1 MKNKLL
7 KHIFMKIKDN
17 YKRFL
22 SLLCMALL
30 GVGFYA
36 GIQAA
41 SPDMIKTLDNFY
53 DENNVY
59 DIEVV
64 SNLGLTKEDVK
75 ELSKV
80 KNIEKVVGTYSK
92 DAYLNLN
99 NKQYVLKLIGLNK
112 EINNVYLEEGRLPS
126 NNNEIVVEKA
136 LLEDNKLKIN
146 DSINIENNNYKIVG
160 TMISPLYFS
169 NERPSATLGNGKV
182 NYLIYLNENNIKQD
196 VYTNVYLTV
205 KAAKDEETN
214 SKEYKKNIKKV
225 INNIEKIKKDREL
238 VRYDELYGDIIKQAE
253 TYNIPLDK
261 TTLTI
266 PKWYI
271 LDRTDNNSY
280 KELINA
286 SDNLKQLGN
295 VFPIIFFCIAILV
308 SLISM
313 MRMIEEDRTE
323 NGTLKS
329 LGFNNFQITSKYIIY
344 SLLATIIGGFLGI
357 VIGSILIPRV
367 VWNAYKTMFTIP
379 KFICEIDTSSNI
391 IGLLICIICICGTAI
406 FVCIKN
412 LKEVPANLMRPKA
425 PKTGKKIF
433 LERVTFI
440 WKKLKFS
447 NKITIRNIFR
457 YKTRVLTTIIGIAGC
472 TALILTGFGLR
483 DSIKGIINYQ
493 FTNIFKYDKMLM
505 LNDTVNQKVLKEE
518 LLENSKV
525 KKLVET
531 NVNNIKVSYNNEE
544 QEVIMI
550 VPNDKNELRKVINLI
565 DIENEKNTNLDLKD
579 NTCIISEKT
588 SKLLNIKEGEK
599 ITIIDDSNK
608 KHQVKVDKIVKNY
621 INQYLYL
628 SKMTYENIFGN
639 YKINSYLIKLNDIS
653 SKEKNNFDEEY
664 ISKSEITSIV
674 NNSDMQK
681 TMKDIL
687 RSIDSVVAILIVAA
701 AVLAFVVLYNLS
713 NINISERKRE
723 IATLK
728 VLGFYPSEVDRYV
741 TRETIILTAIGIT
754 LGLLSGSYLC
764 HYIISTCE
772 PDYIMFD
779 RRVDTISYILSALI
793 TIIFTIIVNIV
804 THYNLKKINM
814 VSSLKNVE

>member
-36 GIQAA
+36 GIQVA
-41 SPDMIKTLDNFY
+41 SPDMLKTLDNFY

-59 DIEVV
+59 DLEIV
-64 SNLGLTKEDVK
+64 SNLGLTKDDVK
-75 ELSKV
+75 ELSRV
-80 KNIEKVVGTYSK
+80 NNVEKVVGTYSK
-92 DAYLNLN
+92 DVYLNIN
-99 NKQYVLKLIGLNK
+99 NKQYVLKLIGLNNK
-112 EINNVYLEEGRLPS
+112 MNNIYIETGRLPQ
-126 NNNEIVVEKA
+126 NDNEIVVEKT

-214 SKEYKKNIKKV
+214 SKEYKKNIEKV

-253 TYNIPLDK
+253 TYNVPLDK

-433 LERVTFI
+433 LEHVTFI

-505 LNDTVNQKVLKEE
+505 LNDTANQKVLKEE

-550 VPNDKNELRKVINLI
+550 VPNDKKELRKVINLI

-588 SKLLNIKEGEK
+588 SKLLNIKEGDK

>member
-59 DIEVV
+59 DLEIV
-64 SNLGLTKEDVK
+64 SNLGLTKDDVK
-75 ELSKV
+75 ELSRV
-80 KNIEKVVGTYSK
+80 NNVEKVVGTYSK
-92 DAYLNLN
+92 DVYLNIN
-99 NKQYVLKLIGLNK
+99 NKQYVLKLIGLNNK
-112 EINNVYLEEGRLPS
+112 MNNIYIETGRLPQ
-126 NNNEIVVEKA
+126 NDNEIVVEKT

-214 SKEYKKNIKKV
+214 SKEYKKNIEKV
-225 INNIEKIKKDREL
+225 ISNIEKIKKDREL

-505 LNDTVNQKVLKEE
+505 LNDTANQKVLKEE

-550 VPNDKNELRKVINLI
+550 VPNDKKELRKVINLI

-588 SKLLNIKEGEK
+588 SKLLNIKEGDK

-687 RSIDSVVAILIVAA
+687 RSIDSVVAILIIAA

>member
-136 LLEDNKLKIN
+136 LLEDNNLKIN
-146 DSINIENNNYKIVG
+146 DSISIENNNYKIVG
-160 TMISPLYFS
+160 TMLSPLYFS
-169 NERPSATLGNGKV
+169 NDRPTTTLGNGKV
-182 NYLIYLNENNIKQD
+182 NYLVYLNENVIKQD
-196 VYTNVYLTV
+196 VYTNVYLTI
-205 KAAKDEETN
+205 KGAKDKITN
-214 SKEYKKNIKKV
+214 SKEYKKSIEKATT
-225 INNIEKIKKDREL
+225 NIEKIKKDRETA
-238 VRYDELYGDIIKQAE
+238 RYDELYGDIIKQAE

-261 TTLTI
+261 TALTT

-271 LDRTDNNSY
+271 FDRTDNNSY
-280 KELINA
+280 KELING
-286 SDNLKQLGN
+286 SENLKQIGN

-329 LGFNNFQITSKYIIY
+329 LGFNSFQITSKYIIY
-344 SLLATIIGGFLGI
+344 SLFATVIGGLLGI
-357 VIGSILIPRV
+357 VMGSLLIPRV

-379 KFICEIDTSSNI
+379 KFICDIDTSANI

-412 LKEVPANLMRPKA
+412 LKDVPANLMRPKA
-425 PKTGKKIF
+425 PKIGKKI
-433 LERVTFI
+433 
-440 WKKLKFS
+440 
-447 NKITIRNIFR
+447 
-457 YKTRVLTTIIGIAGC
+457 
-472 TALILTGFGLR
+472 
-483 DSIKGIINYQ
+483 
-493 FTNIFKYDKMLM
+493 
-505 LNDTVNQKVLKEE
+505 
-518 LLENSKV
+518 
-525 KKLVET
+525 
-531 NVNNIKVSYNNEE
+531 
-544 QEVIMI
+544 
-550 VPNDKNELRKVINLI
+550 
-565 DIENEKNTNLDLKD
+565 
-579 NTCIISEKT
+579 
-588 SKLLNIKEGEK
+588 LLN
-599 ITIIDDSNK
+599 T
-608 KHQVKVDKIVKNY
+608 
-621 INQYLYL
+621 
-628 SKMTYENIFGN
+628 
-639 YKINSYLIKLNDIS
+639 
-653 SKEKNNFDEEY
+653 
-664 ISKSEITSIV
+664 
-674 NNSDMQK
+674 
-681 TMKDIL
+681 
-687 RSIDSVVAILIVAA
+687 
-701 AVLAFVVLYNLS
+701 
-713 NINISERKRE
+713 
-723 IATLK
+723 
-728 VLGFYPSEVDRYV
+728 
-741 TRETIILTAIGIT
+741 
-754 LGLLSGSYLC
+754 
-764 HYIISTCE
+764 
-772 PDYIMFD
+772 
-779 RRVDTISYILSALI
+779 
-793 TIIFTIIVNIV
+793 
-804 THYNLKKINM
+804 
-814 VSSLKNVE
+814 

>member
-136 LLEDNKLKIN
+136 LLEDNNLKIN
-146 DSINIENNNYKIVG
+146 DSISIENNNYKIVG
-160 TMISPLYFS
+160 TMLSPLYFS
-169 NERPSATLGNGKV
+169 NDRPTTTLGNGKV
-182 NYLIYLNENNIKQD
+182 NYLVYLNENVIKQD
-196 VYTNVYLTV
+196 VYTNVYLTI
-205 KAAKDEETN
+205 KGAKDKITN
-214 SKEYKKNIKKV
+214 SKEYKKSIEKATT
-225 INNIEKIKKDREL
+225 NIEKIKKDRETA
-238 VRYDELYGDIIKQAE
+238 RYDELYGDIIKQAE

-261 TTLTI
+261 TALTN

-271 LDRTDNNSY
+271 FDRTDNNSY
-280 KELINA
+280 KELING
-286 SDNLKQLGN
+286 SENLKQIGN

-344 SLLATIIGGFLGI
+344 SLFATVIGGFLGI
-357 VIGSILIPRV
+357 VMGSLLIPRV

-379 KFICEIDTSSNI
+379 KFICDIDTSANI

-412 LKEVPANLMRPKA
+412 LKDVPANLMRPKA
-425 PKTGKKIF
+425 PKTGKKIL
-433 LERVTFI
+433 LEHITFI
-440 WKKLKFS
+440 WKRLKFS
-447 NKITIRNIFR
+447 SKITIRNIFR
-457 YKTRVLTTIIGIAGC
+457 YKSRVLTTIIGITGC

-483 DSIKGIINYQ
+483 DSIKGINNFQ

-505 LNDTVNQKVLKEE
+505 LSETANTSTLKNE
-518 LLENSKV
+518 LLNNPIV
-525 KKLVET
+525 KEVVET
-531 NVNNIKVSYNNEE
+531 NINTATISYNKKE
-544 QEVIMI
+544 QEVTII
-550 VPNDKNELRKVINLI
+550 VPEVSKELKKVINLI
-565 DIENEKNTNLDLKD
+565 DVSDNKKENLTPKD

-588 SKLLNIKEGEK
+588 SRLLNIKVGDK
-599 ITIIDDSNK
+599 ITILDDNNK

-628 SKMTYENIFGN
+628 SKTTYEKIFGN
-639 YKINSYLIKLNDIS
+639 YKTNSYLVKLNNVS
-653 SKEKNNFDEEY
+653 AKEKNNFDEGY

-674 NNSDMQK
+674 NNIDMK
-681 TMKDIL
+681 NTMNDIIG
-687 RSIDSVVAILIVAA
+687 SIGSIVAILIVAA
-701 AVLAFVVLYNLS
+701 ALLAFVVLYNLS

-728 VLGFYPSEVDRYV
+728 VLGFYPREVDRYI

-772 PDYIMFD
+772 PDYLLFD
-779 RRVDTISYILSALI
+779 RRVDTISYILSALM

>member
-36 GIQAA
+36 GIQVA
-41 SPDMIKTLDNFY
+41 SPDMLKTLDNFY

-59 DIEVV
+59 DLEIV
-64 SNLGLTKEDVK
+64 SNLGLTKDDVK
-75 ELSKV
+75 ELSRV
-80 KNIEKVVGTYSK
+80 NNVEKVVGTYSK
-92 DAYLNLN
+92 DVYLNIN
-99 NKQYVLKLIGLNK
+99 NKQYVLKLIGLNNK
-112 EINNVYLEEGRLPS
+112 MNNIYIETGRLPQ
-126 NNNEIVVEKA
+126 NDNEIVVEKT

-214 SKEYKKNIKKV
+214 SKEYKKNIEKV
-225 INNIEKIKKDREL
+225 IRNIEKIKKDREL

-253 TYNIPLDK
+253 TYNVPLDK

-344 SLLATIIGGFLGI
+344 SLFATIIGGFLGI

-674 NNSDMQK
+674 NNSDMRK

>member
-41 SPDMIKTLDNFY
+41 SPDMLKTLDSFY
-53 DENNVY
+53 DKNNVY
-59 DIEVV
+59 DIEIV
-64 SNLGLTKEDVK
+64 SNLGMTKDDVK
-75 ELSKV
+75 ELSKI
-80 KNIEKVVGTYSK
+80 KNTEKVVGSYSK
-92 DAYLNLN
+92 DVYLNLN

-112 EINNVYLEEGRLPS
+112 EINNIYIETGRLPQ

-136 LLEDNKLKIN
+136 LLEDNNLNLN
-146 DSINIENNNYKIVG
+146 DSITIESNNYKIVG
-160 TMISPLYFS
+160 TMISPLYFG
-169 NERPSATLGNGKV
+169 NERPSTTLGNGKV
-182 NYLIYLNENNIKQD
+182 NYLIYLNEDAVKQD

-205 KAAKDEETN
+205 KGAKDEMTN
-214 SKEYKKNIKKV
+214 SKEYKKSIEKV
-225 INNIEKIKKDREL
+225 INNIEKIQKKRESI
-238 VRYDELYGDIIKQAE
+238 RYDELYGDIIKQSE
-253 TYNIPLDK
+253 TYNILLDK
-261 TTLTI
+261 TTLTS

-271 LDRTDNNSY
+271 FDRLDNNSY

-286 SDNLKQLGN
+286 SDNLKQIGN

-329 LGFNNFQITSKYIIY
+329 LGFNSFQITSKYVIY
-344 SLLATIIGGFLGI
+344 SLLATIIGGILGI
-357 VIGSILIPRV
+357 VIGSLLIPRV
-367 VWNAYKTMFTIP
+367 AWNAYKTMFTIP
-379 KFICEIDTSSNI
+379 EFISEIDASSNI

-425 PKTGKKIF
+425 PKTGKKIL
-433 LERVTFI
+433 LEHITFI
-440 WKKLKFS
+440 WKRLKFS
-447 NKITIRNIFR
+447 SKITIRNIFR
-457 YKTRVLTTIIGIAGC
+457 YKSRVLTTIIGITGC

-483 DSIKGIINYQ
+483 DSIKGITNFQ

-505 LNDTVNQKVLKEE
+505 LSETANTSTLKNE
-518 LLENSKV
+518 LLNNSIV
-525 KKLVET
+525 KEVVET
-531 NVNNIKVSYNNEE
+531 NINTATISYNKEE
-544 QEVIMI
+544 QEVTII
-550 VPNDKNELRKVINLI
+550 VPETSKELKKVINLI
-565 DIENEKNTNLDLKD
+565 DVSDNKKENLTPKD

-588 SKLLNIKEGEK
+588 SRLLNIKVGDK
-599 ITIIDDSNK
+599 ITILDDNNK

-628 SKMTYENIFGN
+628 SKTTYEKIYGK
-639 YKINSYLIKLNDIS
+639 YKTNSYLVKLNNVS
-653 SKEKNNFDEEY
+653 AKEKNNFDEEY

-674 NNSDMQK
+674 NNIDMK
-681 TMKDIL
+681 NTMNDMIG
-687 RSIDSVVAILIVAA
+687 SIDSVVAILIVAA
-701 AVLAFVVLYNLS
+701 ALLAFVVLYNLS

-728 VLGFYPSEVDRYV
+728 VLGFYPREVDRYI
-741 TRETIILTAIGIT
+741 TKETIILTAIGIA
-754 LGLLSGSYLC
+754 LGLFSGSYLC

-772 PDYIMFD
+772 PDYLLFD
-779 RRVDTISYILSALI
+779 RRVDTISYILSALM

>member
-214 SKEYKKNIKKV
+214 SKEYKKNIEKV

-447 NKITIRNIFR
+447 SKITIRNIFR

-505 LNDTVNQKVLKEE
+505 LNDTANQKVLKEE

-550 VPNDKNELRKVINLI
+550 VPNDKKELRKVINLI

-687 RSIDSVVAILIVAA
+687 RSIDSVVAILIIAA

>member
-7 KHIFMKIKDN
+7 KHILMKIKDN

-41 SPDMIKTLDNFY
+41 SPDMLKTLDSFY
-53 DENNVY
+53 DKHNVY
-59 DIEVV
+59 DIEII
-64 SNLGLTKEDVK
+64 SNLGMTKDDVK
-75 ELSKV
+75 ELSKL

-99 NKQYVLKLIGLNK
+99 NKQYVLKLVGLNSK
-112 EINNVYLEEGRLPS
+112 INNIHIENGRLPN
-126 NNNEIVVEKA
+126 NNNEVVVEKS
-136 LLEDNKLKIN
+136 LLEDNNLTLN
-146 DSINIENNNYKIVG
+146 DSITIENNNYKIVG
-160 TMISPLYFS
+160 TMLSPLYFG
-169 NERPSATLGNGKV
+169 NERPSTTLGKV
-182 NYLIYLNENNIKQD
+182 NYLIYLNEDNIRQD
-196 VYTNVYLTV
+196 IYTNVYLTV
-205 KAAKDEETN
+205 KSSKDEMTN
-214 SKEYKKNIKKV
+214 SKEYKKSVEKS
-225 INNIEKIKKDREL
+225 INNIEKIQKERENA
-238 VRYDELYGDIIKQAE
+238 RYNELYGDIIKQSE
-253 TYNIPLDK
+253 SYNLPLDK
-261 TTLTI
+261 TTLVN

-271 LDRTDNNSY
+271 FDRLDNNSY

-295 VFPIIFFCIAILV
+295 VFPIIFFCVAILV

-329 LGFNNFQITSKYIIY
+329 LGFNSFQITSKYIIY
-344 SLLATIIGGFLGI
+344 SLFATVIGGLLGI
-357 VIGSILIPRV
+357 VMGSLLIPRV

-379 KFICEIDTSSNI
+379 KFICDIDTSANI
-391 IGLLICIICICGTAI
+391 IGLLICIICICGTTI

-412 LKEVPANLMRPKA
+412 LKDVPANLMRPKA
-425 PKTGKKIF
+425 PKTGKKIL
-433 LERVTFI
+433 LEHITFI
-440 WKKLKFS
+440 WKRLKFS
-447 NKITIRNIFR
+447 SKITIRNIFR
-457 YKTRVLTTIIGIAGC
+457 YKSRVLTTIIGITGC

-483 DSIKGIINYQ
+483 DSIKGINNFQ
-493 FTNIFKYDKMLM
+493 FTNIFRYDKMLM
-505 LNDTVNQKVLKEE
+505 LSETANTSTLKNE
-518 LLENSKV
+518 LLNNPIVNEV
-525 KKLVET
+525 VET
-531 NVNNIKVSYNNEE
+531 NINTATISYNKKE
-544 QEVIMI
+544 QEVTII
-550 VPNDKNELRKVINLI
+550 VPEVSKELKKVINLI
-565 DIENEKNTNLDLKD
+565 DVSDNKKENLTPKD

-588 SKLLNIKEGEK
+588 SRLLNIKVGDK
-599 ITIIDDSNK
+599 ITILDDNNK

-628 SKMTYENIFGN
+628 SKTTYEKIFGN
-639 YKINSYLIKLNDIS
+639 YKTNSYLVKLNNVS
-653 SKEKNNFDEEY
+653 AKEKNNFDEGY

-674 NNSDMQK
+674 NNIDMK
-681 TMKDIL
+681 NTMNDIIG
-687 RSIDSVVAILIVAA
+687 SIDSVVAILIVAA
-701 AVLAFVVLYNLS
+701 ALLAFVVLYNLS

-728 VLGFYPSEVDRYV
+728 VLGFYPREVDRYI

-772 PDYIMFD
+772 PDYLLFD
-779 RRVDTISYILSALI
+779 RRVDAISYILSALM

>member
-41 SPDMIKTLDNFY
+41 SPDMIKTLDTFY

-64 SNLGLTKEDVK
+64 SNLGMTQDDVK

-80 KNIEKVVGTYSK
+80 KNIEKVVGTYWE
-92 DAYLNLN
+92 DVYLNLN
-99 NKQYVLKLIGLNK
+99 NKEYVLKLIGLNP
-112 EINNVYLEEGRLPS
+112 EINNIYIEEGKLPS

-136 LLEDNKLKIN
+136 LLEDNNLALN
-146 DSINIENNNYKIVG
+146 NSITIENNDYKIVG
-160 TMISPLYFS
+160 TMLSPLYFS
-169 NERPSATLGNGKV
+169 NDRPSTTLGNGKV
-182 NYLIYLNENNIKQD
+182 NYLVYLNEDIIKQD

-205 KAAKDEETN
+205 KGAKDKITN
-214 SKEYKKNIKKV
+214 SKEYKKAISTATT
-225 INNIEKIKKDREL
+225 NIEKIQKDRESA
-238 VRYDELYGDIIKQAE
+238 RYDELYGDIIKQAE
-253 TYNIPLDK
+253 AYNIPLDK
-261 TTLTI
+261 TTLTT

-271 LDRTDNNSY
+271 FDRLDNTSY

-286 SDNLKQLGN
+286 SENLKQIGN

-329 LGFNNFQITSKYIIY
+329 LGFNGFQITSKYVIY
-344 SLLATIIGGFLGI
+344 SLLATIIGGLLGI
-357 VIGSILIPRV
+357 VFGSLLIPRV
-367 VWNAYKTMFTIP
+367 AWNAYKTMFTIP
-379 KFICEIDTSSNI
+379 KFISEIDASSNI

-406 FVCIKN
+406 FVCIRN

-425 PKTGKKIF
+425 PKTGKKIL
-433 LERVTFI
+433 LEHIPFI

-447 NKITIRNIFR
+447 SKITIRNIFR
-457 YKTRVLTTIIGIAGC
+457 YKSRVLTTIIGITGC

-483 DSIKGIINYQ
+483 DSIKGITNFQ
-493 FTNIFKYDKMLM
+493 FTNIFKYDKMLILSESANTDTLKADL
-505 LNDTVNQKVLKEE
+505 LNNSIVKE
-518 LLENSKV
+518 V
-525 KKLVET
+525 VET
-531 NVNNIKVSYNNEE
+531 SINTGTVSYNKEE
-544 QEVIMI
+544 QEVTII
-550 VPNDKNELRKVINLI
+550 VPNNKEELNKVINLI
-565 DIENEKNTNLDLKD
+565 DATNDKNENLTPKD

-588 SKLLNIKEGEK
+588 SRLLDINVGDK
-599 ITIIDDSNK
+599 ITIIDNDHK
-608 KHQVKVDKIVKNY
+608 KHQVTVDKIVKNY

-628 SKMTYENIFGN
+628 SKATYENIFGN
-639 YKINSYLIKLNDIS
+639 YKTNSYLVKLNDVS
-653 SKEKNNFDEEY
+653 TKDKNNFDEEY

-674 NNSDMQK
+674 NNKDMK
-681 TMKDIL
+681 STMNDMIG
-687 RSIDSVVAILIVAA
+687 SIDSVVAILIVAA
-701 AVLAFVVLYNLS
+701 ALLAFVVLYNLS

-728 VLGFYPSEVDRYV
+728 VLGFYHREVDSYV
-741 TRETIILTAIGIT
+741 SRETIILTAIGIT

-772 PDYIMFD
+772 PDYLMFE
-779 RRVDTISYILSALI
+779 RHVDTISYILSALI

-814 VSSLKNVE
+814 VASLKNVE

>member
-36 GIQAA
+36 GIQVA
-41 SPDMIKTLDNFY
+41 SPDMLKTLDNFY

-59 DIEVV
+59 DLEIV
-64 SNLGLTKEDVK
+64 SNLGLTKDDVK
-75 ELSKV
+75 ELSRV
-80 KNIEKVVGTYSK
+80 NNVEKVVGTYSK
-92 DAYLNLN
+92 DVYLNIN
-99 NKQYVLKLIGLNK
+99 NKQYVLKLIGLNNK
-112 EINNVYLEEGRLPS
+112 MNNIYIETGRLPQ
-126 NNNEIVVEKA
+126 NDNEIVVEKT

-196 VYTNVYLTV
+196 VYTNVYLNV

-214 SKEYKKNIKKV
+214 SKEYKKNIEKV
-225 INNIEKIKKDREL
+225 IRNIEKIKKDREL

-253 TYNIPLDK
+253 TYNVPLDK

-505 LNDTVNQKVLKEE
+505 LNDTANQKVLKEE

-550 VPNDKNELRKVINLI
+550 VPNDKKELRKVINLI

-588 SKLLNIKEGEK
+588 SKLLNIKEGDK

-793 TIIFTIIVNIV
+793 TIIFTIVVNIV

>member
-214 SKEYKKNIKKV
+214 SKEYKKNIEKV

-253 TYNIPLDK
+253 TYNVPLDK

-447 NKITIRNIFR
+447 SKITIRNIFR

-505 LNDTVNQKVLKEE
+505 LNDTANQKVLKEE

-550 VPNDKNELRKVINLI
+550 VPNDKKELRKVINLI

-588 SKLLNIKEGEK
+588 SKLLNIKEGDK

>member
-41 SPDMIKTLDNFY
+41 SPNILKTLDTFY

-64 SNLGLTKEDVK
+64 SNLGLTKADIK
-75 ELSKV
+75 ELSKI
-80 KNIEKVVGTYSK
+80 KNIEKVVGIYSK
-92 DAYLNLN
+92 DVYLNLN

-112 EINNVYLEEGRLPS
+112 KINNIYIEKGRLPS
-126 NNNEIVVEKA
+126 NNNEIVVEKS
-136 LLEDNKLKIN
+136 LLEDNNLTLN
-146 DSINIENNNYKIVG
+146 DSVTIENNDYKIVG
-160 TMISPLYFS
+160 TMLSPLYFS
-169 NERPSATLGNGKV
+169 NDRPSTTLGNGKV
-182 NYLIYLNENNIKQD
+182 NYLVYLNENVIKQD
-196 VYTNVYLTV
+196 VYTNIYLTV
-205 KAAKDEETN
+205 KGTKDKITN
-214 SKEYKKNIKKV
+214 SKEYKKAIKTATT
-225 INNIEKIKKDREL
+225 NIEKIQKERESA
-238 VRYDELYGDIIKQAE
+238 RYDELYSDIIRQSE
-253 TYNIPLDK
+253 TYNIHLDK
-261 TTLTI
+261 TTLVS

-271 LDRTDNNSY
+271 FDRLDNVSC

-286 SDNLKQLGN
+286 SENLKQIGD

-329 LGFNNFQITSKYIIY
+329 LGFNNFQITSKYVIY
-344 SLLATIIGGFLGI
+344 SLLATIIGGLLGI
-357 VIGSILIPRV
+357 VIGSLFIPRV

-391 IGLLICIICICGTAI
+391 IGLLICIICICGTTI

-425 PKTGKKIF
+425 PKTGKKII
-433 LERVTFI
+433 LEHIPFI
-440 WKKLKFS
+440 WKRLKFS
-447 NKITIRNIFR
+447 SKITIRNIFR
-457 YKTRVLTTIIGIAGC
+457 YKSRVLTTIIGITGC

-483 DSIKGIINYQ
+483 DSIKGITNFQ

-505 LNDTVNQKVLKEE
+505 LRETANASTLKNE
-518 LLENSKV
+518 LLNNPIV
-525 KKLVET
+525 KEMVET
-531 NVNNIKVSYNNEE
+531 NINTATVTYNKEE
-544 QEVIMI
+544 QEVTII
-550 VPNDKNELRKVINLI
+550 VPNNKEELNKVINLI
-565 DIENEKNTNLDLKD
+565 DATNDKNENLIPKD

-588 SKLLNIKEGEK
+588 SKLLDVNVGDK
-599 ITIIDDSNK
+599 ITILDNDHK
-608 KHQVKVDKIVKNY
+608 KHQVTVDKIIKNY

-628 SKMTYENIFGN
+628 SKTTYENIFGD
-639 YKINSYLIKLNDIS
+639 YKTNSYLIKLNAVSTKKQND
-653 SKEKNNFDEEY
+653 FDEEY
-664 ISKSEITSIV
+664 ISKSEIASII
-674 NNSDMQK
+674 NNEDMK
-681 TMKDIL
+681 KSMNDVIA
-687 RSIDSVVAILIVAA
+687 SIDSVVAILIVAA
-701 AVLAFVVLYNLS
+701 AILAFVVLYNLS

-728 VLGFYPSEVDRYV
+728 VLGFYPNEVDRYI
-741 TRETIILTAIGIT
+741 TQETIILTIIGIT
-754 LGLLSGSYLC
+754 LGLVSGSYLC

-772 PDYIMFD
+772 PDYLLFD

-793 TIIFTIIVNIV
+793 TVIFTIIVNIV

-814 VSSLKNVE
+814 VASLKNVE